1 MRRTWTI
8 DSKVLELSNVMEMP
22 PYGGG
27 RFGGRRDD
35 DEIFEA
41 VL

>member
-8 DSKVLELSNVMEMP
+8 DSKFCSNVMEMP
-22 PYGGG
+22 PYRGG